1 VKGRFG
7 FSIDLPVR
15 NDWRNVDL
23 MRSSIQSCFMAVF
36 RDLDGCHAMSMVTG
50 ELLENAMKYGHWGET
65 EQVFRLR
72 ITGDSTHATIV
83 VENPASRASGHVER
97 LDQAIAWIRG
107 FANPRDAYRTRLRE
121 IADLPGDVKQ
131 TRQLGLVRVAY
142 EGNGILS
149 SAFDGSV
156 VTVTVDIDL

>member
-1 VKGRFG
+1 MKGRFG

-50 ELLENAMKYGHWGET
+50 ELLENAMKYGHWGES

-97 LDQAIAWIRG
+97 LDQTIAWIRS

-121 IADLPGDVKQ
+121 IADADVKQ
-131 TRQLGLVRVAY
+131 SRQLGLVRVAY

-156 VTVTVDIDL
+156 VTVTVEIDL

>member
-1 VKGRFG
+1 MKGRFG

-23 MRSSIQSCFMAVF
+23 MRSSIQSCFTAVF
-36 RDLDGCHAMSMVTG
+36 RDLDGCHAMSMITG

-72 ITGDSTHATIV
+72 INGDSTHATIV

-97 LDQAIAWIRG
+97 LKQAIEWIRG
-107 FANPRDAYRTRLRE
+107 FANPRDAYRARLRE
-121 IADLPGDVKQ
+121 IADADPGQ
-131 TRQLGLVRVAY
+131 SRQLGLVRVAY
-142 EGNGILS
+142 EGGGILS
-149 SAFDGSV
+149 CNFDGSV
-156 VTVTVDIDL
+156 VVVTVELDI

>member
-1 VKGRFG
+1 MKGRFG

-23 MRSSIQSCFMAVF
+23 MRASIQSCFTAVF

-50 ELLENAMKYGHWGET
+50 ELLENAMKYGHWGES

-72 ITGDSTHATIV
+72 ITGDSSHATIV
-83 VENPASRASGHVER
+83 VENPASRASGHVDR
-97 LDQAIAWIRG
+97 LQQAIDWIKS
-107 FANPRDAYRTRLRE
+107 FPNPRDAYRTRLRE
-121 IADLPGDVKQ
+121 IADAEVGV

-149 SAFDGSV
+149 TAFDGGV
-156 VTVTVDIDL
+156 VNVTVEIDL

>member
-1 VKGRFG
+1 MKGRFG

-23 MRSSIQSCFMAVF
+23 MRSSVQSCFTAVF
-36 RDLDGCHAMSMVTG
+36 RDIDGCHAMSMVTG
-50 ELLENAMKYGHWGET
+50 ELLENAMKYGEWTGER

-72 ITGDSTHATIV
+72 ITGDSSHASIV

-97 LDQAIAWIRG
+97 LQQAIDWIRN

-121 IADLPGDVKQ
+121 IADAELGQ
-131 TRQLGLVRVAY
+131 SRQLGLVRVAY
-142 EGNGILS
+142 EGNGLLS
-149 SAFDGSV
+149 CSFDGSIVV
-156 VTVTVDIDL
+156 VTVEIDL

>member
-23 MRSSIQSCFMAVF
+23 MRSSIQSCFTAVF

-50 ELLENAMKYGHWGET
+50 ELLENAMKYGHWGES

-72 ITGDSTHATIV
+72 LQSSMGQGEAG
-83 VENPASRASGHVER
+83 NK
-97 LDQAIAWIRG
+97 IRPLRKEL
-107 FANPRDAYRTRLRE
+107 ARLR
-121 IADLPGDVKQ
+121 
-131 TRQLGLVRVAY
+131 
-142 EGNGILS
+142 
-149 SAFDGSV
+149 
-156 VTVTVDIDL
+156 TVLREKDKKD

>member
-1 VKGRFG
+1 MKGRFG

-23 MRSSIQSCFMAVF
+23 MRASIQSCFTAVF

-50 ELLENAMKYGHWGET
+50 ELLENAMKYGHWGES

-72 ITGDSTHATIV
+72 ITGDSSHATIV
-83 VENPASRASGHVER
+83 VENPASRASGHVDR
-97 LDQAIAWIRG
+97 LQQAIDWIRS
-107 FANPRDAYRTRLRE
+107 FPNPRDAYRARLRE
-121 IADLPGDVKQ
+121 IADAEVGQ

-142 EGNGILS
+142 EGNGLLS
-149 SAFDGSV
+149 TAFDGAV
-156 VTVTVDIDL
+156 VNVTVEIDL